1 MSFVPKY
8 RLFIE
13 QQAPERPVHL
23 SARFT
28 SVVVMTTDVIKRM
41 ESALSQSSSQS
52 SNKRSE
58 KPERI
63 SEAEHAVMEVL
74 WDRGTATAAEVC
86 EAICEKRDWS
96 LATVKTLLSR
106 LVQKNAIAPRPDGR
120 RFLYTPQIARADY
133 VGGESRRLVDRLFG
147 GRAASLV
154 AHLAE
159 TEALS
164 EDDVSEIEALLK
176 ELKS

>member
-1 MSFVPKY
+1 MKK
-8 RLFIE
+8 ID
-13 QQAPERPVHL
+13 Q
-23 SARFT
+23 
-28 SVVVMTTDVIKRM
+28 
-41 ESALSQSSSQS
+41 
-52 SNKRSE
+52 
-58 KPERI
+58 PERI

-74 WDRGTATAAEVC
+74 WDRGTASASEVC
-86 EAICEKRDWS
+86 DSVCETRDWS

-106 LVQKNAIAPRPDGR
+106 LVQKGAIETKPDGR
-120 RFLYTPQIARADY
+120 RFLYSPLIARADY